1 MGVVVRYGGPFAVCA
16 QVMTRANW
24 KSLFRQR
31 PPAKNLE
38 SPAAVMG
45 RSEKTEKMAKKKD
58 EASISEEKPN
68 QKHNQNQSV
77 KGGKGS
83 QSSKEASG
91 SGGGGDKK
99 KNAMAKEAAP
109 GNKSKLPFHQHEKK
123 KEEKMKE
130 EEGKKEEEVTK
141 KLEGISNGLKEMVE
155 HERGKLLKLRG
166 ELESINNPLG
176 YQKFREEE
184 AVKEE
189 IIDALQAV
197 YEAKNFTDK
206 DSLEGVLKTLQ
217 DDYEDTGKKIVSKA
231 LSRRRAR
238 SKAILAI
245 ENELKRER
253 RKHAK
258 RQLKLVVL
266 VAGFTYLVNK
276 LHRDKRFR
284 RNFVERVR
292 RAYSSIVP
300 HCSLAIRWP
309 NQRRK
314 AVLHALGP
322 QRALPSRKN
331 SASSPT
337 ETAAVSSS
345 KTGNKKIVE
354 EAAAKDSG
362 AKKSNG
368 KGVARVE
375 EEGEDDTELF
385 FSSFNEDA
393 REKVVK
399 RLPSAF
405 FCPITKEVMKYPVIA
420 ADGHTYEREAIKKWL
435 HEHKTSPTT
444 NLVLRHTHVI
454 PNHSLK
460 SAIQEYEER

>member
-31 PPAKNLE
+31 PPTKNLE

-45 RSEKTEKMAKKKD
+45 RSEKTEKMA
-58 EASISEEKPN
+58 N
-68 QKHNQNQSV
+68 QKDNQNQNQSV

-130 EEGKKEEEVTK
+130 EKGKKEEEVMK

-231 LSRRRAR
+231 LSRRRA
-238 SKAILAI
+238 
-245 ENELKRER
+245 
-253 RKHAK
+253 
-258 RQLKLVVL
+258 
-266 VAGFTYLVNK
+266 
-276 LHRDKRFR
+276 
-284 RNFVERVR
+284 
-292 RAYSSIVP
+292 
-300 HCSLAIRWP
+300 
-309 NQRRK
+309 
-314 AVLHALGP
+314 
-322 QRALPSRKN
+322 
-331 SASSPT
+331 
-337 ETAAVSSS
+337 
-345 KTGNKKIVE
+345 
-354 EAAAKDSG
+354 
-362 AKKSNG
+362 
-368 KGVARVE
+368 
-375 EEGEDDTELF
+375 
-385 FSSFNEDA
+385 
-393 REKVVK
+393 
-399 RLPSAF
+399 
-405 FCPITKEVMKYPVIA
+405 
-420 ADGHTYEREAIKKWL
+420 
-435 HEHKTSPTT
+435 
-444 NLVLRHTHVI
+444 
-454 PNHSLK
+454 
-460 SAIQEYEER
+460 